1 MAPKPLVLQG
11 FILAV
16 DRFGEFLSVSDYSFK
31 MPI

>member
-11 FILAV
+11 FIGV
-16 DRFGEFLSVSDYSFK
+16 VSRMREFLSVSDYSFK